1 MTSSSPSFVSLF
13 SGCGGLDQGF
23 VQAGYKGML
32 SVDID
37 ETALAVHKA
46 NLACP
51 TQVLDLAQND
61 PVIESDRHFDVLL
74 AGSPCQGF
82 STIGQRR
89 IDDPR
94 NALLWVAARVAAKYK
109 PRIVIAE
116 NVPGALSG
124 EHRHYWEALHQRL
137 HEIGYATVDLK
148 LDCADFGVAQH
159 RRRIFMVAS
168 LSGNPH
174 DIKLKPLPRIPLSLA
189 LDGIKG
195 IANHHPTP
203 LLPSSSDYKIA
214 LRIAQGQKLTNAR
227 GGPASVHTWDIPEVF
242 GKTTK
247 KERELLNLVLR
258 LRRQQRR
265 RPVGDADPV
274 STAILS
280 AKFGL
285 DIIDKLVA
293 KSYLRQIGE
302 YHDLTH
308 TFNGKYRRS
317 RSELPSRTVDTRF
330 GDPKL
335 SLHPTEHRPFTVR
348 EAARIQGFRD
358 EFVFSGNIDK
368 QYRMIGNAVPPPVA
382 FNIAK
387 MVRFFL

>member
-1 MTSSSPSFVSLF
+1 MSSPSFVSLF
-13 SGCGGLDQGF
+13 SGCGGLDHGF
-23 VQAGYKGML
+23 VQAGYKGVL

-37 ETALAVHKA
+37 EIALAVHQA

-51 TQVLDLAQND
+51 TQVLDLTKND
-61 PVIESDRHFDVLL
+61 PAIDSNCRFDVLL

-94 NALLWVAARVAAKYK
+94 NALLWVAARVAAKHK

-116 NVPGALSG
+116 NVPGALAG
-124 EHRHYWEALHQRL
+124 DHRHYWEALHQRL
-137 HEIGYATVDLK
+137 HQIGYATTDLK

-159 RRRIFMVAS
+159 RRRIFLVAS
-168 LSGNPH
+168 LAGNPQEV
-174 DIKLKPLPRIPLSLA
+174 IPKALPRIPLSLA
-189 LDGIKG
+189 LAGVEG
-195 IANHHPTP
+195 VANHNPNP
-203 LLPSSSDYKIA
+203 LLHSSSDYKIA

-247 KERELLNLVLR
+247 KEKELLNFVLR
-258 LRRQQRR
+258 LRRQERR

-274 STAILS
+274 STAILT
-280 AKFGL
+280 AKFGV
-285 DIIDKLVA
+285 DVVDKLV
-293 KSYLRQIGE
+293 KKNYLRQIGE

-308 TFNGKYRRS
+308 TFNGKYRRP
-317 RSELPSRTVDTRF
+317 RLEGPCRTVDTRF

-348 EAARIQGFRD
+348 EAARIQGFD
-358 EFVFSGNIDK
+358 DKFIFSGNIDK
-368 QYRMIGNAVPPPVA
+368 QFRMIGNAVPPPVA
-382 FNIAK
+382 FNLAT
-387 MVRFFL
+387 MVRHFL